1 MDSHIG
7 HTVINLCDTTLT
19 KAQIS
24 ALEKGLTF
32 CPTPGLC
39 LRFHFYNDNNKFDHL
54 SDDEIELI
62 NFMADNLDQ
71 EMNPYKHLHKKFV
84 DKSNWKPNRVHQSL
98 DIFQRSFKIGLLN
111 SKTKTVHKPNLTKEQ
126 RMGLQALTDNPEI
139 VIKKAD
145 KGSAVVVMYT
155 TDYLREGYRQLV
167 TSSTTLSYQMILLIK
182 YLKR

>member
-1 MDSHIG
+1 
-7 HTVINLCDTTLT
+7 
-19 KAQIS
+19 
-24 ALEKGLTF
+24 
-32 CPTPGLC
+32 
-39 LRFHFYNDNNKFDHL
+39 
-54 SDDEIELI
+54 
-62 NFMADNLDQ
+62 MADNLDQ

-145 KGSAVVVMYT
+145 KGSAVVVMNT
-155 TDYLREGYRQLV
+155 TDYLREGYRQLGD
-167 TSSTTLSYQMILLIK
+167 IK
-182 YLKR
+182 YYTNLPADPTDKIAQKVRDTLIQMRQ